1 MRAIEATGIID
12 DRGQI
17 SLDKPLEITSPSPV
31 RVIILFPETAEDP
44 DDESIE
50 SVKASLRRSLAE
62 AKEGK
67 RLPIDRLWEGIDAD

>member
-1 MRAIEATGIID
+1 MRAIEATGMINES
-12 DRGQI
+12 GQI
-17 SLDKPLEITSPSPV
+17 SLDKPLEIT
-31 RVIILFPETAEDP
+31 LETAEDP

-67 RLPIDRLWEGIDAD
+67 RLPIAQLWSEIDAD

>member
-1 MRAIEATGIID
+1 MAYLHGFVNDFYWTDA
-12 DRGQI
+12 
-17 SLDKPLEITSPSPV
+17 LEITSPSPV
-31 RVIILFPETAEDP
+31 RVIILFTETAEDP

-67 RLPIDRLWEGIDAD
+67 RLPIDQLWEGIDAD